1 MEFHQKNSINFLKN
15 TSAPRLAYV
24 IQKVLCFEFLINGP
38 QNGIFGLRQ
47 DSQKIVNIKL
57 IILKLL
63 TN

>member
-1 MEFHQKNSINFLKN
+1 MNNIHGISSKNSM
-15 TSAPRLAYV
+15 
-24 IQKVLCFEFLINGP
+24 IQKVLCFEFLINGT